1 VKVTRT
7 GDSAGVSWS
16 WAALTSVNNGAWLIY
31 FTMSKFWTALV
42 PASSATLLAGLLALV
57 LGRRDGVDRRTA
69 GLLMSW
75 TVALA
80 AGATVGGRTVL
91 GAMLAA
97 TFILQVAPS
106 VWTAYRTRRPTG
118 ISLGTWCLIFAELFC
133 WAVFGLH
140 ESDPRL
146 TILGFSGVVASIL
159 MLARGLTAGGQLRS
173 VSDRGGHR
181 PSRRD
186 DRRGAARR

>member
-42 PASSATLLAGLLALV
+42 PASSATLLAGLL
-57 LGRRDGVDRRTA
+57 
-69 GLLMSW
+69 
-75 TVALA
+75 ALA

-146 TILGFSGVVASIL
+146 TILGFSGVVASVL
-159 MLARGLTAGGQLRS
+159 MLARGRY
-173 VSDRGGHR
+173 
-181 PSRRD
+181 
-186 DRRGAARR
+186 AARQ

>member
-42 PASSATLLAGLLALV
+42 PASSATLLAGFLALV
-57 LGRRDGVDRRTA
+57 LGSRDGVDRRTA
-69 GLLMSW
+69 GLLISW

-106 VWTAYRTRRPTG
+106 VWTAYRDTTTDRHISRHLVPDLRRVVL
-118 ISLGTWCLIFAELFC
+118 LG
-133 WAVFGLH
+133 
-140 ESDPRL
+140 
-146 TILGFSGVVASIL
+146 GVRVA
-159 MLARGLTAGGQLRS
+159 R
-173 VSDRGGHR
+173 V
-181 PSRRD
+181 
-186 DRRGAARR
+186 